1 VVIEIMVIYKSTNLI
16 NGKIYVG
23 QDTKNNPNYLGS
35 GRILKFALKKYGIEN
50 FKKEILE
57 ECSTLDELNEL
68 EKYWIKKLNSTNKD
82 IGYNVSFGGQTGWY
96 KGLKHTEE
104 TKKQYS
110 LTRKDKLIGDKNGM
124 YGKQHT
130 EDSKKKMSKPQFG
143 DKNGMYGKKQT
154 EETKKKMS
162 ESLSGEKNSFFGK
175 QHTEDSKKKM
185 SESAKKR
192 KTNPNSKKVSVNG
205 LVFNSASEAARFFNL
220 STSTISYRCREK
232 TLNCF
237 WVE

>member
-1 VVIEIMVIYKSTNLI
+1 MVIYKTTNLV
-16 NGKIYVG
+16 NGKIYIG
-23 QDTKNNPNYLGS
+23 QDSKNNPEYLGS
-35 GRILKFALKKYGIEN
+35 GKIIKRAIKKYGKEN

-57 ECSTLDELNEL
+57 ECTNQTELDIK
-68 EKYWIKKLNSTNKD
+68 EKYWIQELNTINQD

-104 TKKQYS
+104 TKRIYS
-110 LTRKDKLIGDKNGM
+110 LTRKGKLIGDKNGM

-130 EDSKKKMSKPQFG
+130 ENAKKKMSNPQFG
-143 DKNGMYGKKQT
+143 DKNGMYGKQHT

-162 ESLSGEKNSFFGK
+162 ESLSGENNSFFGK
-175 QHTEDSKKKM
+175 QHTEETKKKM

-192 KTNPNSKKVSVNG
+192 KTNPNSKKVSVDG
-205 LVFNSASEAARFFNL
+205 LVFNSASEAARFFGL
-220 STSTISYRCREK
+220 SSGTISYRCREK
-232 TLNCF
+232 ILNCF